1 MKTSRRIDEIIMF
14 VRLADYLSPQVF
26 SMVFRENENINSSQL
41 CHGKNLY
48 SENNVCKEVVNYQE
62 KIIADI
68 ACDHGYIGIG
78 IYEKGLANKVIFS
91 DISKKSL
98 EKAQKLIQN
107 RNDFANFKFIVGNGL
122 EVLSQQIFLS
132 VIAGIGGREI
142 VKILSLSDK
151 VKLSKF
157 LILQTRQ
164 DDDYLRM
171 NLAKLG
177 LVVYADKMVIM
188 YTIRFLLE
196 VKKF

>member
-41 CHGKNLY
+41 CHGENLY

-122 EVLSQQIFLS
+122 EVLTQQIFLS

-142 VKILSLSDK
+142 VKILSL
-151 VKLSKF
+151 LF
-157 LILQTRQ
+157 R
-164 DDDYLRM
+164 
-171 NLAKLG
+171 
-177 LVVYADKMVIM
+177 
-188 YTIRFLLE
+188 
-196 VKKF
+196 